1 MKKCI
6 VLIISSVLLSACA
19 SWLEPETSTPP
30 PTASKA
36 AMMQPTTMHY
46 YVQRLTSQ
54 LLNTAG
60 TIDMRKS
67 VAVGTILPID
77 LQSGQSLPG
86 LGQQIQESLITL
98 SAQAGLR
105 VLEYK
110 TMPAIKMNKDQD
122 VMLSRDV
129 TALKQTINP
138 EYFLTG
144 TYSELENS
152 VLVNLRLIAVAD
164 NTVIAAASDYIP
176 ANAMWSDT
184 KVSMKNSQIYR
195 GSN

>member
-6 VLIISSVLLSACA
+6 ILCICSVLLSACA
-19 SWLEPETSTPP
+19 SWLEPETTNQAPV
-30 PTASKA
+30 ASRTNMA
-36 AMMQPTTMHY
+36 QPTTMHY

-60 TIDMRKS
+60 VIDLRKS

-98 SAQAGLR
+98 STQAGLR

-110 TMPAIKMNKDQD
+110 TMPAIKMHQDQD

-152 VLVNLRLIAVAD
+152 VLVNLRLISLAD
-164 NTVIAAASDYIP
+164 NTVVAAASDYIP